1 MDNTEKEVRT
11 VYADLSKLLKEF
23 QRLNGQILNIE
34 LHIRPNPSIFAS
46 RRDEYDSLIA
56 QRNKK
61 ASELKALLIEFERLV
76 QTNASLNATYR
87 YEITKFRQALE
98 GI

>member
-46 RRDEYDSLIA
+46 RRAEYDSLIA